1 MGAVSGIAAFIL
13 RAVTSH
19 ENSSGTIHVE
29 KLLHKTPALKMRLAL
44 EALFFLFINALADLF
59 SLSVLICGISL
70 KWQRLLSWRT

>member
-1 MGAVSGIAAFIL
+1 MSAVSGIAAFIL

-29 KLLHKTPALKMRLAL
+29 KLLHKTPAFKMRLAL

-59 SLSVLICGISL
+59 SLPVLICGISL
-70 KWQRLLSWRT
+70 KWQHLLSWRT